1 MNHAMQMTEFGTGSD
16 IAVGSMG
23 SVGGSR
29 DQTWTSQ
36 GILTYVQLFSTIF
49 QLH

>member
-1 MNHAMQMTEFGTGSD
+1 MQMSEFGTGSELNM
-16 IAVGSMG
+16 GSVG

-36 GILTYVQLFSTIF
+36 GILFTSSVGFYEYCVTL
-49 QLH
+49 